1 MLYMVKKDLYTFRLP
16 VDLVKR
22 INKLTENQSEFVEKA
37 LQDALHHNLQ
47 PTLNVEDE
55 DEGHKVD
62 YDDEYLNR
70 YIDRLET
77 DLEFWKDKYEV
88 LQLEYYDQVR
98 DSIKRLDAKF
108 ERVMYSIDES
118 KNKPALESVSLSSK
132 VVEPGKKNDKSVS
145 DVIKDKSSNNP
156 DTNDYQDEINDLIQA
171 LKEREK
177 GVDEYRTF
185 TGKKDDTKKQRNI
198 TDDEEKN

>member
-1 MLYMVKKDLYTFRLP
+1 
-16 VDLVKR
+16 
-22 INKLTENQSEFVEKA
+22 
-37 LQDALHHNLQ
+37 
-47 PTLNVEDE
+47 
-55 DEGHKVD
+55 
-62 YDDEYLNR
+62 
-70 YIDRLET
+70 
-77 DLEFWKDKYEV
+77 
-88 LQLEYYDQVR
+88 
-98 DSIKRLDAKF
+98 
-108 ERVMYSIDES
+108 MYSIDES

-185 TGKKDDTKKQRNI
+185 TGKKDDTKKQRHI